1 MDHLTEKNLIKEL
14 KFHARGLDIPE
25 GAADIFIDKTILAV
39 KKELKN
45 KTIITKQDLIRYV
58 TKELQKYNSDLA
70 YVYKNYDKII

>member
-14 KFHARGLDIPE
+14 KFHTRGLDIPE
-25 GAADIFIDKTILAV
+25 GAADIFIDKTISAV